1 MGREVAPNL
10 AHFYGV
16 FDLLRWLA
24 GLASGCYS
32 SGYFT
37 TLHGSGCAIARGFS
51 WSPSL
56 LSNLSGAMM
65 NLLMGCQWD
74 GEWTRA
80 ISREIARP

>member
-37 TLHGSGCAIARGFS
+37 TLHGSGCAIARGFFLVS
-51 WSPSL
+51 FTPLEPEWGDDEFVDGMS
-56 LSNLSGAMM
+56 
-65 NLLMGCQWD
+65 MG
-74 GEWTRA
+74 R
-80 ISREIARP
+80 